1 MTTETTMTTTITVWE
16 NLSKHDLVQ
25 WASTHPDFKKSMGR
39 EKKEVLVR
47 FLVERNICHSCI
59 PPITASKPEKTEKTL
74 SRKTK
79 AELFTLCKERDGFDA
94 SIHGKTRLTMLE
106 FLRGPSNKTDKTDET
121 DKTDKTDDTGT
132 SPVHIGTLLD
142 IPENPQVI
150 RQAILR
156 LLMETEPFRTD
167 PEIQTKLEKMV

>member
-16 NLSKHDLVQ
+16 NLSKNDLVQ

-47 FLVERNICHSCI
+47 FLMDRNICHSCI

-79 AELFTLCKERDGFDA
+79 AELFTLCKEKDGFDA

-106 FLRGPSNKTDKTDET
+106 FLRGPSNKTVDLVHG
-121 DKTDKTDDTGT
+121 TDKTDDTGT
-132 SPVHIGTLLD
+132 SPVDIGTLLD
-142 IPENPQVI
+142 TPEDPQVI